1 MASDYQGA
9 DSVKAFAERR
19 GITFRER
26 VADMVREVPEKVRS
40 IFANFRPPDR
50 QLSVAGRDAVRTRNQ
65 KREVERYAR
74 AAVGLAHMREHRLPV
89 LPHQR
94 DALEKAGRALDAVR
108 PARQRVVEGKNVSVP
123 LDPGGRRNIKNKKN
137 N

>member
-26 VADMVREVPEKVRS
+26 VADMVRKVPEKVRS

-50 QLSVAGRDAVRTRNQ
+50 QLSVAGRDEVRTRHQ

-74 AAVGLAHMREHRLPV
+74 AAVGLAP
-89 LPHQR
+89 
-94 DALEKAGRALDAVR
+94 KIGRAACRESVCQYVSISGVAV
-108 PARQRVVEGKNVSVP
+108 
-123 LDPGGRRNIKNKKN
+123 
-137 N
+137 